1 MTKNGKSLSKKR
13 GLGSVGRGQVRPG
26 SEGPNSGGPV
36 GPAGGLEVGAQQAP
50 RLLVIFIFV
59 NICQCYVIICCL
71 SAQVY
76 DDCLKVSWSGVQTG
90 ARVEGE
96 NIFLCHFHHSLGL
109 INIINIR

>member
-96 NIFLCHFHHSLGL
+96 NIFLCHFHLS
-109 INIINIR
+109 IIV